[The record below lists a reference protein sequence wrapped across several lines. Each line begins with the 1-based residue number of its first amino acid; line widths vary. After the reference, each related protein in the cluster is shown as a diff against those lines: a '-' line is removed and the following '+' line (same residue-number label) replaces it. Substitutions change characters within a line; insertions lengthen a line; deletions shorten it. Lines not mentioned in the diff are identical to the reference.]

1 MIQVLRAMKRL
12 LRGRLAPPIP
22 VQARH
27 VELSAIVSADDDHSK
42 PSDRLLAV
50 ALQAAGQARSI
61 SMSAVVEKMT
71 RPPYYPNVWPGEHYK
86 LLAGL
91 VSVCQPRVVVEIG
104 TATGLSAL
112 AMREALP
119 TGARLVT
126 FDIISWNEFPDTC
139 LRGGDFTNGTLT
151 QVIGDVSD
159 PSVMRQHAGV
169 FQAADI
175 IFADGPKDGRFERV
189 LLNQLADIDLPKGPL
204 LILDDIRVWNML
216 AIWREIRRPKL
227 DITSF
232 GHWSGT
238 GLVDWA
244 GA

>member
-1 MIQVLRAMKRL
+1 MNQVLRRMKL
-12 LRGRLAPPIP
+12 LLTGRPAQPIP
-22 VQARH
+22 LQARH
-27 VELSAIVSADDDHSK
+27 VELSAIASADDDLSK
-42 PSDRLLAV
+42 PSDRLLDI
-50 ALQAAGQARSI
+50 ALQAAGQAPSI
-61 SMSAVVEKMT
+61 SMSPVVERMT
-71 RPPYYPNVWPGEHYK
+71 HGPYYPEVWPGEHYK

-104 TATGLSAL
+104 TSTGLSAL
-112 AMREALP
+112 AMRQTLP

-126 FDIISWNEFPDTC
+126 FDLVPWHKFPDTC
-139 LRGGDFTNGTLT
+139 LRDEDFSNGTLT

-159 PSVMRQHAGV
+159 PSVMRQHVAL
-169 FQAADI
+169 FQSADI
-175 IFADGPKDGRFERV
+175 IFADGPKDGQFERV
-189 LLNQLADIDLPKGPL
+189 LLNQLAGIDLPKKPL

-238 GLVDWA
+238 GLVDWC
-244 GA
+244 GD